1 MKGDIWMGEFGLEQ
15 IQEITLKAKN
25 PKKYTVFIK
34 MLMSSL
40 LGQTESVLIE
50 ILTYA

>member
-1 MKGDIWMGEFGLEQ
+1 MNGDIWANQFTSEQLE
-15 IQEITLKAKN
+15 EITLKAKN
-25 PKKYTVFIK
+25 PKKFTVFIK